1 MKIKVHWI
9 IDGVSEIEAENVESA
24 ENKINEKLGKI
35 IKNNKIFVEELGA
48 KSIQGKGYL
57 PGKEEK

>member
-9 IDGVSEIEAENVESA
+9 IDGVSEIEAENVENA
-24 ENKINEKLGKI
+24 ENKINEKLSKI

>member
-24 ENKINEKLGKI
+24 ENKINEKLSKI